1 MSTKPEALSVGLD
14 ALVGRYVL
22 HPGWVTSKTDGDR
35 HYISASHLAHLYGLR
50 LADCIV
56 MHDDEPGVRGYQQQS
71 GDVHLY
77 PRYDGNYS
85 LPSNAELCGGP
96 SGPSERAPGSAAGG
110 SEKG

>member
-85 LPSNAELCGGP
+85 LPSNAIVQ
-96 SGPSERAPGSAAGG
+96 APG
-110 SEKG
+110 